1 MFIFLFFFFL
11 VWNNKGG
18 TGKTTLTFQ
27 LSAEYAKLHPHKT
40 VVVIDMCPQAN
51 VSSALLANHND
62 PFIFYPGDV
71 TVSTTSNCFIKGLS
85 GKSYAKTV
93 YGYLSSRLDRE
104 KTQNGTFNLTD
115 FLTHV
120 IPINKY
126 ISKNVYLMCGDLY
139 NLEVLSKRLEKE
151 RQLQPT
157 RYDNPWKRVTLF
169 IRDFIEGMSL
179 NGNFVFF
186 IDTNSSFSIYTEMAI
201 SAAQSLI
208 VPFTADDFSLSAIR
222 AMLYLVYGYQK
233 GDHERLEDL
242 KESQYFWLA
251 HACGVQR
258 PMLRMFINNRATFYK
273 TRAASAFSALG
284 GKVEEFLK
292 DVYKVN
298 SPIFGSLCPL
308 ASRDICQ
315 YVTDL
320 HDFHSAGVVSL
331 HIGCPIS
338 QLRRGPHNVYGN
350 NVNLSLDNGVYHADI
365 SKILGML

>member
-1 MFIFLFFFFL
+1 MPYKSYV

-27 LSAEYAKLHPHKT
+27 LSAEYAKRHPLET

-51 VSSALLANHND
+51 VSSALLANHNN
-62 PFIFYPGDV
+62 PFFFYPGDV
-71 TVSTTSNCFIKGLS
+71 TVSTTSNGFIKGLS
-85 GKSYAKTV
+85 GKFYEKTV
-93 YGYLSSRLDRE
+93 YGYLSSRLDGE
-104 KTQNGTFNLTD
+104 MGTFNLMD

-126 ISKNVYLMCGDLY
+126 ISQNVFLMCGDLY
-139 NLEVLSKRLEKE
+139 LEALSKRLEKE
-151 RQLQPT
+151 RQLLPT
-157 RYDNPWKRVTLF
+157 SYDNPWKRVTLF
-169 IRDFIEGMSL
+169 IKDYIESLSL

-186 IDTNSSFSIYTEMAI
+186 IDTNPSFSIYTEIAI

-208 VPFTADDFSLSAIR
+208 VPFMADNFSLSAIR

-233 GDHERLEDL
+233 GDHKRLVDL

-251 HACGVQR
+251 NACGVQR

-284 GKVEEFLK
+284 GKVEEILK
-292 DVYKVN
+292 EVIDVN
-298 SPIFGSLCPL
+298 STIFCSLFPG

-338 QLRRGPHNVYGN
+338 LLGRGPHNVYGKD
-350 NVNLSLDNGVYHADI
+350 VYLQPDNGVYHADI